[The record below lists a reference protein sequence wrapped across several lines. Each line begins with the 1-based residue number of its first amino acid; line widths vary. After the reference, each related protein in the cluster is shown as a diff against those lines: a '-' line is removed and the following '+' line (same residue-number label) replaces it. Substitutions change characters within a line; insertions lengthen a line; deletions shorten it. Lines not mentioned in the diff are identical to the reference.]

1 MSSIITKICQI
12 DPRFIRFGMFIVVGL
27 LAPIIVNS
35 PNLPGG
41 ISGQ

>member
-1 MSSIITKICQI
+1 MSSIIIKISQL
-12 DPRFIRFGMFIVVGL
+12 DPRIIRLGMFIVVGL

-35 PNLPGG
+35 PGLPGG